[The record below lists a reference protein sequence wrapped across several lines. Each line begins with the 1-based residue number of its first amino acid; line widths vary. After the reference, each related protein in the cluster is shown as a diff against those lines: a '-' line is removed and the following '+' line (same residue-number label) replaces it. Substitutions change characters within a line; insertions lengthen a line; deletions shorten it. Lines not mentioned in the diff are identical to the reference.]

1 MDNLFRE
8 VPDRLPKELVSILLQ
23 DKHVRIE
30 RIVSTGHASS
40 DLFWYDQ
47 EEHEWVILLRGS
59 AKLRFEGA
67 ERPVLMNPGDH
78 LHIHPHRKHQVEW
91 TTPDEPTVWLAVFY
105 KGKSLSELLPNSKDE
120 PE

>member
-8 VPDRLPKELVSILLQ
+8 VPASLPEELVSTLFQ

-47 EEHEWVILLRGS
+47 EEHEWVVLLRGS
-59 AKLRFEGA
+59 AKLRFEG
-67 ERPVLMNPGDH
+67 EDRPVLMMPGDH
-78 LHIHPHRKHQVEW
+78 IHIRAHRKHQVEW
-91 TTPDEPTVWLAVFY
+91 TTPDEPTVWLAIFY
-105 KGKSLSELLPNSKDE
+105 PQASTPKLAP
-120 PE
+120 